1 MLSLTKRLTW
11 LAYYYSTTYKLRAT
25 SQYGQDR
32 ITSRSLL
39 APTAHRVQS
48 VLQSH
53 RLDCAQWLAQRWC
66 RLRHSRVDCFVCQCR
81 DSCDVTRHVEHVSC
95 LTHLSC
101 PHARSRTHRGSAML
115 SRTPSSA
122 QYAASR
128 VMYRGRGEA
137 MSYAIGARNARRSH
151 YRSHSPIPRPRPLAH
166 VRARR
171 PHWPCT
177 LSCCSS
183 SNSTLA
189 ASEPIA
195 T

>member
-1 MLSLTKRLTW
+1 MLRHNTDKTESRLALSW
-11 LAYYYSTTYKLRAT
+11 LLLRTEYSPCYSPTD
-25 SQYGQDR
+25 S
-32 ITSRSLL
+32 
-39 APTAHRVQS
+39 TAHSGSHS
-48 VLQSH
+48 VG
-53 RLDCAQWLAQRWC
+53 
-66 RLRHSRVDCFVCQCR
+66 VDCDTHDCVVCQCR